1 MNIVVNE
8 EQKER
13 WQEYADEEPRF
24 DSVSDL
30 VRTSVERHISTQN
43 SGLGE
48 LNTEVLED
56 IAESLDS
63 LESRVGSVDSE
74 LSMLRNENI
83 KESLMSQIV
92 KSEMSEV
99 EDDLEKL
106 EIVAKKILKEAK
118 ENPDL
123 EEK

>member
-1 MNIVVNE
+1 
-8 EQKER
+8 
-13 WQEYADEEPRF
+13 
-24 DSVSDL
+24 
-30 VRTSVERHISTQN
+30 
-43 SGLGE
+43 LGE

-63 LESRVGSVDSE
+63 LESRVVSVDSE

-92 KSEMSEV
+92 KSEMSDV

>member
-1 MNIVVNE
+1 
-8 EQKER
+8 
-13 WQEYADEEPRF
+13 
-24 DSVSDL
+24 
-30 VRTSVERHISTQN
+30 
-43 SGLGE
+43 LGE